1 MELGGPRKV
10 KVPVH
15 WVILASSQEH
25 PRKRVPE
32 LIGIRMSLLI
42 LLLVT
47 CMFMLY
53 MPYMHKRLVA
63 FVSACILGHTC
74 ISFCSKGKNN

>member
-1 MELGGPRKV
+1 M

-25 PRKRVPE
+25 PGKRVPE
-32 LIGIRMSLLI
+32 LIGIMASPLI
-42 LLLVT
+42 LLLVM

-53 MPYMHKRLVA
+53 MHYMHRSLAA

-74 ISFCSKGKNN
+74 VSFCSKGKNN